1 MSLKVLGI
9 LGSPC
14 QNGIA
19 AELLDA
25 ALRGAEERGADVER
39 LDLPKMQI
47 HPCIECREC
56 DSAASCVQHR
66 DDMAVIYR
74 KIREVD
80 GIALSSPIFF
90 MGVTA
95 QTKAM
100 IDRCQCFWIERYVMK
115 TRAYEGRRRPKGVF
129 LSCAGSPKPIVFEPA
144 IHTAKAFFAAI
155 DYEYTGEVL
164 LGHTDDPGLAPRK
177 AVAIESAK
185 AAGRKLCD

>member
-1 MSLKVLGI
+1 MALKILGI

-14 QNGIA
+14 LDGLA
-19 AELLDA
+19 AQLLDA
-25 ALRGAEERGADVER
+25 ALKGAAEGGAEVSR
-39 LDLPKMQI
+39 LDLARMRI
-47 HPCIECREC
+47 HPCLECREC
-56 DSAASCVQHR
+56 DAGAKCIQHS
-66 DDMAVIYR
+66 DDMSVIYR

-80 GIALSSPIFF
+80 GIILSSPIFF

-95 QTKAM
+95 QAKAM

-115 TRAYEGRRRPKGVF
+115 TRAYEGRRRPKGLF

-164 LGHTDDPGLAPRK
+164 LGSTDDPGLAPRK
-177 AVAIESAK
+177 AAALENART
-185 AAGRKLCD
+185 AGRRLCD